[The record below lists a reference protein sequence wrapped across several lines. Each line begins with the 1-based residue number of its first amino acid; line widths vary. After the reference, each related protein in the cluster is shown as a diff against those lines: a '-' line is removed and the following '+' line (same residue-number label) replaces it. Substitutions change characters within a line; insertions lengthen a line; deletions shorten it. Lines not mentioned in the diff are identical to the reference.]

1 MKGQNNVLREILVIV
16 IASVLMAMVM
26 SVGSATELSASN
38 FSLEGNTWTLTAFIK
53 GDDVQSPILNTTITA
68 HFEAGEITGNA
79 GCNNYFGSH
88 MVDVNEITIGA
99 LGSTMMTC
107 EPEEVMQ
114 QEYQYLEML
123 GNVTTY
129 AIEGNQLT
137 LSTDDGSDLEYNATE
152 LPAPKFHLE
161 GNIWTLTAFIEGDAV
176 QSPILNTTI
185 TAYFEAGE
193 INGSAG
199 CNNYIGSYMVD
210 VNEITIGELA
220 VTMMYCGQEGVM
232 QQETQYLE
240 MLGKVT
246 TYAIEG
252 NQLTLSMDDGSD
264 LEYNA
269 TELPAPEFSLERNTW
284 MLTSFIAAQI
294 TAGADDGFAA
304 RSPELFRNDSTG
316 IVIGTDLKF
325 AALLS
330 FSNVTIPENAT
341 ITRAYITVVPIVTN
355 QVGPLVNISAADDAN
370 PSAPTSSSDCY
381 ARKRTASPVSW
392 NASLWYAGESE
403 NSTDISNVIQELVD
417 SYDYSS
423 GAPLLIFLDTV
434 KQGTDGRNQYFAA
447 YEQTG
452 YESAK
457 LHIEY
462 EYTTEG
468 EEHPLGA
475 SFTYSPEKP
484 VIDQTVT
491 FDASSSYDP
500 DGYITNYEW
509 DFDDGNIT
517 NTEEEIITHSY
528 SLAGEYMVK
537 LTVTDNSS
545 LTNSTTKGIKVNFFP
560 CLSEEGFEIDCY
572 ACHRA
577 NQSIQ
582 FPCLYEEDFEIDCY
596 ACHRAN
602 LGP

>member
-26 SVGSATELSASN
+26 SVGSATESSAQE
-38 FSLEGNTWTLTAFIK
+38 FGLEGNIWTLTAFIK
-53 GDDVQSPILNTTITA
+53 GDAVQSPILNTTITA

-79 GCNNYFGSH
+79 GCNNYFGNYT
-88 MVDVNEITIGA
+88 VDGNEITTGV
-99 LGSTMMTC
+99 LCSRTMTC

-114 QEYQYLEML
+114 QEYQYFELL
-123 GNVTTY
+123 DKVTTY

-137 LSTDDGSDLEYNATE
+137 LSMDDGSDLVYNATE
-152 LPAPKFHLE
+152 SSAPEFCLE
-161 GNIWTLTAFIEGDAV
+161 GNIWTLTVFIKGDAV

-193 INGSAG
+193 ITGNAG
-199 CNNYIGSYMVD
+199 CNGYFGPYTVD
-210 VNEITIGELA
+210 GNEITIGALGSTRMTCEP
-220 VTMMYCGQEGVM
+220 EGVM
-232 QQETQYLE
+232 QQEYQYLE
-240 MLGKVT
+240 MLDKVT

-252 NQLTLSMDDGSD
+252 NQLTLSTDDGSD
-264 LEYNA
+264 LVYNA
-269 TELPAPEFSLERNTW
+269 TAGTGIQPGREHMDA
-284 MLTSFIAAQI
+284 TSFIAAQI
-294 TAGADDGFAA
+294 TTGADDGFVA
-304 RSPELFRNDSTG
+304 RTPELFRNDSTG
-316 IVIGTDLKF
+316 IMIGTDLKF
-325 AALLS
+325 AAFLR
-330 FSNVTIPENAT
+330 FSDLKIPENAT
-341 ITRAYITVVPIVTN
+341 ITRASVTVVPIVTN
-355 QVGPLVNISAADDAN
+355 QAGPRVNISAADDAN

-381 ARKRTASPVSW
+381 ARKRTASPVTW

-423 GAPLLIFLDTV
+423 GAPILIFLDTV
-434 KQGTDGRNQYFAA
+434 EQGTDGRNQYFAA

-468 EEHPLGA
+468 EEHPLSA
-475 SFTYSPEKP
+475 SFIYSPEKP

-509 DFDDGNIT
+509 DFDDGNIA
-517 NTEEEIITHSY
+517 NTKEEIITHSY